1 MARTLRSFESGQV
14 QTCACPL
21 SFQIKCISAR
31 ICCKIKQN
39 GTSVDWN
46 RWMQRLSVWL
56 IFRLHWPSHHSFISE
71 FSIVFQALSMLV
83 SPNTM
88 LLGWRGEFTHWK
100 QTPHHRHRDSAS
112 QKLLVLFAHVPLFV
126 WLTLCGIKQSAMIAY
141 RWSLSLHV
149 QNCRAVKRERART
162 SRSWL
167 FILSNVPHISVHHMS
182 ISKCLLVAVQTCRS
196 LAFSPGAIRRAQAY
210 GRAPRLK
217 LIFQALSR
225 GWKVQIYKRQ
235 WSTVDLVQLKPE

>member
-1 MARTLRSFESGQV
+1 MYFSTYLLQDQAKWDFSRLEQMNAKAF
-14 QTCACPL
+14 CLAH
-21 SFQIKCISAR
+21 ISIA
-31 ICCKIKQN
+31 
-39 GTSVDWN
+39 
-46 RWMQRLSVWL
+46 LAL
-56 IFRLHWPSHHSFISE
+56 PSFIH
-71 FSIVFQALSMLV
+71 IRVFQALGMLV

-149 QNCRAVKRERART
+149 QNCRAVKRERTRT